1 MITHE
6 FGCVAVC
13 DGRDGRG
20 CEGQDGGGGGA
31 KLEGRHHLGIARMVG
46 RGQVMIRN
54 DSYLAITPALRHDVV
69 VGGLHVWVCG

>member
-20 CEGQDGGGGGA
+20 GDGHDGGGGGA
-31 KLEGRHHLGIARMVG
+31 KLGGRHHLGIVRIEG
-46 RGQVMIRN
+46 R
-54 DSYLAITPALRHDVV
+54 
-69 VGGLHVWVCG
+69 